1 MQKLVVDS
9 SVIVKWLHQEEEQ
22 YLNQADQIIQ
32 DAQHGTVTL
41 LAPELAKYEVGNALL
56 LSKKITVDQAKVS
69 FASLYSLPIQFI
81 AQSENAANETYR
93 IAQQA
98 NITYYDASFIALAKE
113 ENAILVTYNPK
124 HQGKTQ
130 EVKVISLNDYV

>member
-1 MQKLVVDS
+1 MLKLVVDS

-22 YLNQADQIIQ
+22 FLNQADQIIQ
-32 DAQHGTVTL
+32 DAQHGSVIL

-56 LSKKITVDQAKVS
+56 LSKKITADQAKIS
-69 FASLYSLPIQFI
+69 LGTLYSLPIQFI

-93 IAQQA
+93 MAQQA
-98 NITYYDASFIALAKE
+98 NITYYDASFIALAKQ
-113 ENAILVTYNPK
+113 ENATLVTDNSK

-130 EVKVISLNDYV
+130 EIKVISLNDYV